1 MNKAKF
7 LDKYDKDFVNLMIEI
22 QNRIENFSKVNKL
35 KINSW
40 AKSLCLPTNNI
51 AWKKNRNLYAIKL
64 LDNILNDKLEKPFTK
79 FAEEGEKLPMLDPIL
94 VKSQLTNKVKEVI
107 ENGHPDIQIQ
117 NFIDS
122 NFKLI
127 EPNIYDNYNYNI
139 NINNNPPPIPI
150 NRAKTPLRLNNNK
163 IFNKNKIKKN
173 INYQNYKTNEND
185 NIGYNDNE
193 NNSINKINNNNYN
206 FGGDIDEINNE
217 QFYKGD
223 QLLKKNYFNFND
235 KLSKEPGF
243 YTKTN
248 PHSFEAEKS
257 KLQSTI
263 IFLQNET
270 KIKNQIINQQD
281 IDIQQLKKRISEL
294 ERKIKNAFK

>member
-1 MNKAKF
+1 MNKTKF
-7 LDKYDKDFVNLMIEI
+7 LDKYDKDFVNFMIEI
-22 QNRIENFSKVNKL
+22 QNRIEIFSKANKL

-64 LDNILNDKLEKPFTK
+64 LDNILNEKLEKPFTK

-122 NFKLI
+122 NFNLI
-127 EPNIYDNYNYNI
+127 EPNIYNI
-139 NINNNPPPIPI
+139 NINNNLPPSMSI
-150 NRAKTPLRLNNNK
+150 NRSKTPIRVKNSN
-163 IFNKNKIKKN
+163 IFAKKNKNKINK
-173 INYQNYKTNEND
+173 IFQNNEND
-185 NIGYNDNE
+185 NNYKTYDKEMKNNNINFGFFDNGNNQINDN
-193 NNSINKINNNNYN
+193 Y
-206 FGGDIDEINNE
+206 GGYIEE

-223 QLLKKNYFNFND
+223 QLLNKNYFNFND

-243 YTKTN
+243 YMKTN
-248 PHSFEAEKS
+248 PHSLEAEKS

-270 KIKNQIINQQD
+270 KIKNEIINQQD
-281 IDIQQLKKRISEL
+281 LDIQQLKKRIFDL
-294 ERKIKNAFK
+294 EKKIKKAFK

>member
-1 MNKAKF
+1 
-7 LDKYDKDFVNLMIEI
+7 
-22 QNRIENFSKVNKL
+22 
-35 KINSW
+35 
-40 AKSLCLPTNNI
+40 
-51 AWKKNRNLYAIKL
+51 
-64 LDNILNDKLEKPFTK
+64 
-79 FAEEGEKLPMLDPIL
+79 MLDPIL

-122 NFKLI
+122 NFKFI
-127 EPNIYDNYNYNI
+127 EPSLYDNYNNITNNI
-139 NINNNPPPIPI
+139 NTNMNSMPISTPFPI
-150 NRAKTPLRLNNNK
+150 NHSKTPKRVKNSQ
-163 IFNKNKIKKN
+163 IFNNKNKNNMNKNIKKN
-173 INYQNYKTNEND
+173 IKNDTNTD
-185 NIGYNDNE
+185 T
-193 NNSINKINNNNYN
+193 INNNNFEAYDYDKNETNNYN
-206 FGGDIDEINNE
+206 FGINTNINDNDNE

-223 QLLKKNYFNFND
+223 LLLKKNYFNFND

-243 YTKTN
+243 YMKTN

-281 IDIQQLKKRISEL
+281 LDIQQLKKRISEL
-294 ERKIKNAFK
+294 EKKIKNVFK